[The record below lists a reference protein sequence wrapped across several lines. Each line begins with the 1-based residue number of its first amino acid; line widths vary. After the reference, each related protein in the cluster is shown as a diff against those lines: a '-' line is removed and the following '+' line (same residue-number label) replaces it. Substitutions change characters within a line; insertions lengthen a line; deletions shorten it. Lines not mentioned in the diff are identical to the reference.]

1 MQLLKLT
8 LLVLFLTPK
17 TSMAENPFALDFMLS
32 PYQIESSTQ
41 ASYLNSKYNID
52 SLFFKNT
59 DESRFINYTQ
69 GLSIGLPQ
77 EISIGISETYAD
89 PLHKNPLNPSEG
101 KSEFKAPL
109 FSVNK
114 LINFSDVLKFKA
126 SINLKPNLTKSNDDF
141 NTLQAGILAIAKVQS
156 DLDLSFGYTRTRY
169 ELSNTD
175 ADIFT
180 LTVSKRLTDDTLL
193 NLSYEE
199 TKWSATKT
207 TLGDFDSSWG
217 HGLTAELSTSIAKNI
232 WIGLNSTYYYNKCT
246 FTPIFP
252 PIEYTN
258 KTDLYTGGVTI
269 KWIF

>member
-1 MQLLKLT
+1 MKPVKT
-8 LLVLFLTPK
+8 IFTVLALIPSAGFAQT
-17 TSMAENPFALDFMLS
+17 PFAPDFILA
-32 PYQIESSTQ
+32 PYQIESSSQ
-41 ASYLNSKYNID
+41 VSYLNTKYSID
-52 SLFFKNT
+52 SHIFKNK
-59 DESRFINYTQ
+59 DESRFINFIQ
-69 GLSIGLPQ
+69 GFSIGLPNNF
-77 EISIGISETYAD
+77 SVGISETYAE

-101 KSEFKAPL
+101 KSGFKAPFITL
-109 FSVNK
+109 NK
-114 LINFSDVLKFKA
+114 LVNYSDGLKFKVSA
-126 SINLKPNLTKSNDDF
+126 SVNPNLSQTSDHF
-141 NTLQAGILAIAKVQS
+141 NTFHGSILAIAKVKN
-156 DLDLSFGYTRTRY
+156 DLDLIFGYRKTRY

-175 ADIFT
+175 ADIVT
-180 LTVSKRLTDDTLL
+180 LTVSKRITDDTLL

-207 TLGDFDSSWG
+207 SLGDFDSSWG
-217 HGLTAELSTSIAKNI
+217 HGLTAELSTSIAKDI